1 VDLIAD
7 PGHQAY
13 RFSIEWSRIEPR
25 PGRRDDDSERRR
37 YVALRLAA
45 VHEALR
51 LGVGVRGYLYWSMMD
66 NFEWGSFVPRF
77 GLVHVDFHTYQRTPK
92 PSAFF
97 YRNII
102 RARGLDSESAR
113 GITAVA
119 GKASE

>member
-1 VDLIAD
+1 MRRIA
-7 PGHQAY
+7 AV
-13 RFSIEWSRIEPR
+13 
-25 PGRRDDDSERRR
+25 
-37 YVALRLAA
+37 YVLSVAVVLEAAPTGNPLAA

-51 LGVGVRGYLYWSMMD
+51 LGVDVRGYLYWSMMD
-66 NFEWGSFVPRF
+66 KFEWGSFVPRF

-97 YRNII
+97 CRNII

-119 GKASE
+119 GKTSE